1 MAIFSVRITNID
13 DKGEMGQLMHAINQM
28 IDRSDAYIR
37 ESKACLD
44 YVSRNQHFRLIAEKG
59 MVGDF
64 KRAAESINRATWKI
78 KQRHDQFD
86 EMGTRFEHELDHIV
100 ESMTG
105 MISNLQGASKKVST
119 ASHGAQEQSLIVA
132 SGAEQA
138 SANMQ
143 SVSEAVEQLTDAI
156 AEINSQ
162 VVNSSSIARQSVEK
176 SHDMSGEI
184 SSLATASQQISEVV
198 SLISDIAAQTN
209 LLALNATIEA
219 ARAGEAGKGFAIVAQ
234 EVKNL
239 SAQTAE
245 ATEQISGQ
253 ISGLQQAT
261 ERAVR
266 ANDDISK
273 TIERVSEISTAI
285 AAAVEQQSASTR
297 EISFKHRRS
306 RGRHAGCQPWCFRG
320 QGSNDDYGRN
330 RQGSAGSFRKSGSTG
345 RQSGQLTRRTGSLH
359 GGSAQGGVNHPV
371 TICMD
376 RKKAAPY
383 REPPLYFESC
393 SS

>member
-1 MAIFSVRITNID
+1 MVFVKKSASIRKAMEVCKAVADGDFSVRITNID

-78 KQRHDQFD
+78 KQKNATTSLTKWAPDSN
-86 EMGTRFEHELDHIV
+86 MSWTHIV

-297 EISFKHRRS
+297 EISSNIEEAAVGTQDVS
-306 RGRHAGCQPWCFRG
+306 RGVSEVKEATTITEETAKEVLAVSENLVQ
-320 QGSNDDYGRN
+320 QE
-330 RQGSAGSFRKSGSTG
+330 
-345 RQSGQLTRRTGSLH
+345 GSLANLREELMRFM
-359 GGSAQGGVNHPV
+359 GEV
-371 TICMD
+371 
-376 RKKAAPY
+376 RKVG
-383 REPPLYFESC
+383 
-393 SS
+393 

>member
-1 MAIFSVRITNID
+1 MMVFVNKSASIRKAMEVCKAVADGDFSARITNIN

-86 EMGTRFEHELDHIV
+86 EMGTRFETELDHIV

-105 MISNLQGASKKVST
+105 MISNLQGASQKVSN
-119 ASHGAQEQSLIVA
+119 ASHGAQEQSLLVA
-132 SGAEQA
+132 AGAEQA
-138 SANMQ
+138 STNMQ
-143 SVSEAVEQLTDAI
+143 SVAEAVEQLTESI

-162 VVNSSSIARQSVEK
+162 VVNSSGIARQSVEK

-184 SSLATASQQISEVV
+184 ASLANASHQISEVV

-239 SAQTAE
+239 SAQTAQ
-245 ATEQISGQ
+245 ATDQISGQ
-253 ISGLQQAT
+253 INGLQQAT

-266 ANDDISK
+266 ANDEISK
-273 TIERVSEISTAI
+273 TIEKVSDISNAI
-285 AAAVEQQSASTR
+285 AAAVEEQSAATR
-297 EISFKHRRS
+297 EISSNIEEAAVGTRDVS
-306 RGRHAGCQPWCFRG
+306 RGVSEVKEATSITEQTAKEVLSVSV
-320 QGSNDDYGRN
+320 QLDTQEASLAKL
-330 RQGSAGSFRKSGSTG
+330 RQELVRFMTEVRKVG
-345 RQSGQLTRRTGSLH
+345 
-359 GGSAQGGVNHPV
+359 
-371 TICMD
+371 
-376 RKKAAPY
+376 
-383 REPPLYFESC
+383 
-393 SS
+393 

>member
-1 MAIFSVRITNID
+1 MVFVKKSASIRKAMEVCKAVADGDFSVRITDID
-13 DKGEMGQLMHAINQM
+13 DRGEMGQLMHAINQM

-44 YVSRNQHFRLIAEKG
+44 YVARNQHFRLIAEKG

-86 EMGTRFEHELDHIV
+86 EMGTRFENELDHIV
-100 ESMTG
+100 ESMTD
-105 MISNLQGASKKVST
+105 MISNLQGASKKVSS

-143 SVSEAVEQLTDAI
+143 SVSVAVEQLTDAI

-162 VVNSSSIARQSVEK
+162 VVNSSGIARQSVEK
-176 SHDMSGEI
+176 SYDMSGEI

-253 ISGLQQAT
+253 INGLQQAT

-273 TIERVSEISTAI
+273 TIEQVSEISTAI
-285 AAAVEQQSASTR
+285 AAAVEQQSAATR
-297 EISFKHRRS
+297 EISANIEEAAVGTQDVS
-306 RGRHAGCQPWCFRG
+306 RGVSEVKEATTVTEDTAKEVLAVSENLVQ
-320 QGSNDDYGRN
+320 QE
-330 RQGSAGSFRKSGSTG
+330 
-345 RQSGQLTRRTGSLH
+345 GSLASLREELVRFM
-359 GGSAQGGVNHPV
+359 GEV
-371 TICMD
+371 
-376 RKKAAPY
+376 RKVG
-383 REPPLYFESC
+383 
-393 SS
+393 